1 MHLRAPPGAQPRPRR
16 WRPAPGQSA
25 WPGGERGGRTT
36 SAAARRTRPPAAAGE
51 AGAQRGKGGGA
62 QGCVEWGHTPTW
74 SVCASHCSS
83 THRRRRP
90 NAQSATHQRAQ
101 VGQLGD
107 DGGREGQHPRIIEVQ
122 TGEPWARRVAGGQVG
137 GEGWPARGGHRG
149 DPPTAPVR
157 RVSHTGSVRMYVDVL
172 AAATLSLARLVSAE
186 MAIGTASS
194 LLSSNEAST

>member
-1 MHLRAPPGAQPRPRR
+1 MRKAPPTSARRLGSLATMGAGKVSTRASSKSRLVS
-16 WRPAPGQSA
+16 PG
-25 WPGGERGGRTT
+25 RGGCR
-36 SAAARRTRPPAAAGE
+36 
-51 AGAQRGKGGGA
+51 
-62 QGCVEWGHTPTW
+62 
-74 SVCASHCSS
+74 
-83 THRRRRP
+83 
-90 NAQSATHQRAQ
+90 
-101 VGQLGD
+101 
-107 DGGREGQHPRIIEVQ
+107 
-122 TGEPWARRVAGGQVG
+122 AGGQVG